1 MSEDKRPPQEA
12 QVPVVPRRPRHRG
25 DGDAAGL
32 QHWWRTEQPPSGR
45 RRSRPDDL
53 PTTRFERLDR
63 GDADQTDYEA
73 SVTATNRTFVGPWT
87 LLSPGAAAADWTA
100 EQAVLRPS
108 GRAGATAYR
117 GQQLTQFTDPG
128 ALDTSHVSA
137 ELQQAQTVRLD
148 VQKIAAAAAAVD
160 AAEQESAGDHRKDLA
175 TAFADHPE
183 ASERGV
189 KAFLRHARILTGRQ
203 LLVVT
208 RDRLTLMQ
216 SMLFP
221 LLSMVMFKVVLGD
234 AVGQATGQ
242 NSAYGTVPLVVL
254 VGAMFGSLAVGT
266 RLISERR
273 TGLLTRLYVLP
284 VHRAADLTSRVNVE
298 MIRILVSTAIL
309 TTAGL
314 AIGWRFNQGVLPA
327 IGIFGVA
334 LLYGAAYSTIVLTL
348 AVSASNLPLVPI
360 MSLITSLMMFF
371 NSGFS
376 PIEAYPEILQPL
388 VRNQPMTCAIE
399 TMRALAIGGPVAESL
414 IKTIAWAV
422 GAIVIFAYPALRGYR
437 RAAASRT

>member
-1 MSEDKRPPQEA
+1 VTDNDPASDEGV
-12 QVPVVPRRPRHRG
+12 VPVVPRRPRHRG
-25 DGDAAGL
+25 DDDSARSQQWWRSDQAPLRRRARTDDEPTTKFARLERTAPNRDRSADAAITG
-32 QHWWRTEQPPSGR
+32 S
-45 RRSRPDDL
+45 
-53 PTTRFERLDR
+53 TRAL
-63 GDADQTDYEA
+63 
-73 SVTATNRTFVGPWT
+73 VGPWT

-100 EQAVLRPS
+100 EQTISRLDSADIATG
-108 GRAGATAYR
+108 GRR
-117 GQQLTQFTDPG
+117 GQLTKFTDLSS
-128 ALDTSHVSA
+128 LDVTHVSA
-137 ELQQAQTVRLD
+137 ELQQAQTVRLN
-148 VQKIAAAAAAVD
+148 VSAIAAKAEQ
-160 AAEQESAGDHRKDLA
+160 AAEESTPGDRRALA
-175 TAFADHPE
+175 TEFPDHADSKE
-183 ASERGV
+183 QGV
-189 KAFLRHARILTGRQ
+189 AAYLHHTRILSGRQ

-216 SMLFP
+216 SLLFP

-284 VHRAADLTSRVNVE
+284 VHRGADLSSRISVE
-298 MIRILVSTAIL
+298 MIRILVGTAVL
-309 TTAGL
+309 TTAGML
-314 AIGWRFNQGVLPA
+314 IGWRFDQGVLPA

-348 AVSASNLPLVPI
+348 AVSASSLPLVPI
-360 MSLITSLMMFF
+360 MSLVTSLLMFF

-376 PIEAYPEILQPL
+376 PIDAYPEVLQPL

-399 TMRALAIGGPVAESL
+399 TMRALATGGPVAESL
-414 IKTIAWAV
+414 TKTVIWAL
-422 GAIVIFAYPALRGYR
+422 GAILIFTYPALRGYR